1 MFDNLIMKAPR
12 SLMFSKRI
20 FHFSNLN
27 ILLKMLNTIIC
38 YFLKEELGEEGKRST
53 IVHDWAIFYFFCV
66 LVN

>member
-38 YFLKEELGEEGKRST
+38 YFLKEELGEKVRGLQLYMTEL
-53 IVHDWAIFYFFCV
+53 FFTSFV
-66 LVN
+66 Y